1 MSFNTVMKHTDFKV
15 ANILCVLVISLLL
28 TGCSILNFARST
40 PSEAKSASELKITL
54 VASAEI
60 NKSKNRLPSPL
71 NIFVYAV
78 KSKQS
83 FLSTDYLTYLYK
95 NKPNPENEMLILEYI
110 IRPGETKVID
120 YKINSDYPY
129 IGIISAYKD
138 ISNAKW
144 STVYSLDNLR
154 GATWTEKYIL
164 FTEPEHEI
172 KVLFSNSV
180 VSIKENG

>member
-1 MSFNTVMKHTDFKV
+1 MSNNTERKYTLFKV
-15 ANILCVLVISLLL
+15 VNILCVLVISFLI
-28 TGCSILNFARST
+28 TGCSFFST
-40 PSEAKSASELKITL
+40 SKSTSSEDKSASELKISL

-60 NKSKNRLPSPL
+60 NKNKNHLPSPL
-71 NIFVYAV
+71 NVFVYAV

-110 IRPGETKVID
+110 IRPGETKIID
-120 YKINSDYPY
+120 YKINSEFPY
-129 IGIISAYKD
+129 VGVIAAYKD

-144 STVYSLDNLR
+144 SAVYPLSNLR